1 MKTITDTMGISLKR
15 RRSRRTQAEK
25 RKRGKLN
32 KKADLM
38 EKMVSKVQKRAS
50 QKAWKS

>member
-1 MKTITDTMGISLKR
+1 MKTITDTVGISFKR
-15 RRSRRTQAEK
+15 RRSMRTQTEK

-38 EKMVSKVQKRAS
+38 EKMVSKVQKSAS
-50 QKAWKS
+50 QIA

>member
-1 MKTITDTMGISLKR
+1 MKTITDTVGILFKR
-15 RRSRRTQAEK
+15 RRSMKTQMEK

-50 QKAWKS
+50 QNAWSS